1 MKGKEDAARRGRYAF
16 NSSTTIDA
24 PNQTFVWMARRLESS
39 HIERGLKPRSLKKG
53 PSAAKPK
60 NKGLQYEVLLCRV

>member
-24 PNQTFVWMARRLESS
+24 PNPTFVWMARRLESS
-39 HIERGLKPRSLKKG
+39 HIEEKEDWSLKKG
-53 PSAAKPK
+53 PSAEKPK
-60 NKGLQYEVLLCRV
+60 NKGLQYEVLSCGV